1 MPEDRVAP
9 KPKAFGLCTRIVYVH
24 QAISLAFFAGSLRS
38 VPLDGV
44 DKIALAH
51 LIGIATSVLLVVAM
65 FGFANRKSS
74 SALLWLRLI
83 LWIAV
88 AKIAAVQSW
97 LMAHAAGAWEAH
109 LRVLLINEL
118 IMIPLAL
125 YWSRPVHTRYI
136 ASFAS
141 ATRHGKLNA

>member
-1 MPEDRVAP
+1 MPQERAAP

-24 QAISLAFFAGSLRS
+24 QAISLAFFAASLRT
-38 VPLDGV
+38 VPVDGV

-51 LIGIATSVLLVVAM
+51 LIGIATSVVLVVAM
-65 FGFANRKSS
+65 FGVATRKSS
-74 SALLWLRLI
+74 TALLWLRLI

-88 AKIAAVQSW
+88 AKIAAVQLW
-97 LMAHAAGAWEAH
+97 LMVHVGGAWEAH

-125 YWSRPVHTRYI
+125 YWSSSVQTRYI

-141 ATRHGKLNA
+141 SARLGKLKA